1 MPIYLNLKPRLPEFN
16 IELVTLDNLK
26 NYENVFYCNRE
37 YYLITDGV
45 LLQDKIALKQSDTAK
60 NSRKTVAIASAFH

>member
-1 MPIYLNLKPRLPEFN
+1 MSIYLNLKPRLPEFD
-16 IELVTLDNLK
+16 IELVTLENLK
-26 NYENVFYCNRE
+26 NYENIFYCNRE